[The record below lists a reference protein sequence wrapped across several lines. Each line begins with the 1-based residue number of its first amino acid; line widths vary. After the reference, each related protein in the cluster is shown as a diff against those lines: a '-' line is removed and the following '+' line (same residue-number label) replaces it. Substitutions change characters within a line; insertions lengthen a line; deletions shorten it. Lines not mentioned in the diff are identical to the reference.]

1 MDREWFDDV
10 LVCIADGHGLQK
22 GELYIA
28 QVVTR
33 RRMRDRVVTTLTVS
47 ANLGLFEV
55 LDATAFLRRT
65 RLVAEVMAADG
76 SVRLRSFQNAEE
88 LDVWAVYA
96 RVPPNRIQDR
106 ARNISTNGHH
116 RHRPA
121 WMAGSAGGPARP
133 AVTVATAR
141 VGRYRRAG
149 QGRLTVGRDC
159 RVDQRFA
166 MLRTLRRIAATSI
179 TPPLVPPRSLVFP
192 SGVTSMRSQ

>member
-47 ANLGLFEV
+47 ANLRLFEV

-76 SVRLRSFQNAEE
+76 SVKLRSFQNAEE

-96 RVPPNRIQDR
+96 RVPPN
-106 ARNISTNGHH
+106 
-116 RHRPA
+116 
-121 WMAGSAGGPARP
+121 
-133 AVTVATAR
+133 
-141 VGRYRRAG
+141 
-149 QGRLTVGRDC
+149 
-159 RVDQRFA
+159 
-166 MLRTLRRIAATSI
+166 
-179 TPPLVPPRSLVFP
+179 
-192 SGVTSMRSQ
+192 